1 MCLAS
6 HHSGMNEYDA
16 IARFYDADHSG
27 FADDLPFY
35 RELARRTGGRVL
47 DVMCGSGR
55 LLVPL
60 AQAGIRVTGIDSSA
74 AMIEQA
80 RQRVAAAGVAARV
93 SLHQHDVR
101 LALPPDPYNLAIVA
115 LNSFMHLTTIEEQ
128 LTALAHIHQAL
139 NADGLL
145 AIDVFNPHARNLA
158 DCDGELTLDRTFR
171 LDDGALVCKF
181 VAQRAD
187 MARQINHVTF
197 VYDELDGNGGV
208 RRTVHSMTLRWFY
221 RYELEHLLER
231 AGFIVEAI
239 YGSYDL
245 DPFETSSDIMLTVA
259 RRRERNP

>member
-1 MCLAS
+1 MS
-6 HHSGMNEYDA
+6 DYDA

-60 AQAGIRVTGIDSSA
+60 AQAGIRVTGIDASA
-74 AMIEQA
+74 AMIERA
-80 RQRVAAAGVAARV
+80 RMRVAATGVAPRIA
-93 SLHQHDVR
+93 LYHGDVR
-101 LALPPDPYNLAIVA
+101 SAVPDGPYHLAIVA
-115 LNSFMHLTTIEEQ
+115 LNSFMHLTTTADQ
-128 LTALAHIHQAL
+128 LAVLANIHRALHP
-139 NADGLL
+139 DGLL

-158 DCDGELTLDRTFR
+158 GCDGELALDRTFR
-171 LDDGALVCKF
+171 TDDGALVCKF

-187 MARQINHVTF
+187 MVQQINHVTF
-197 VYDELDGNGGV
+197 VYDELDGNGSV
-208 RRTVHSMTLRWFY
+208 RRTVHPMTLRWFY

-231 AGFIVEAI
+231 TGFVVEAI

-245 DPFETSSDIMLTVA
+245 DPFVTGSDIMLTVA
-259 RRRERNP
+259 RRRG

>member
-1 MCLAS
+1 MS
-6 HHSGMNEYDA
+6 EYDA

-55 LLVPL
+55 LIVPL
-60 AQAGIRVTGIDSSA
+60 AQAGMRVTGIDSSA
-74 AMIEQA
+74 AMIERA
-80 RQRVAAAGVAARV
+80 RMRSAAAGVDPRAT
-93 SLHQHDVR
+93 LYHQDVR
-101 LALPPDPYNLAIVA
+101 SALPAGPYNLAIVA
-115 LNSFMHLTTIEEQ
+115 LNSFMHLTTVEDQ
-128 LTALAHIHQAL
+128 LTALDHIRSVL
-139 NADGLL
+139 NPDGLL
-145 AIDVFNPHARNLA
+145 AIDVFNPHSRHLA
-158 DCDGELTLDRTFR
+158 DCNGELVLDRTFR

-187 MARQINHVTF
+187 MARQINYVTF
-197 VYDELDGNGGV
+197 VYDELDANGDV

-231 AGFIVEAI
+231 AGFVVEAV

-245 DPFETSSDIMLTVA
+245 DPFVGGSDIMLTVA
-259 RRRERNP
+259 RRRG